1 MKLPPSILAA
11 CVTLLGVASSST
23 AAPAKPSVPDNV
35 VRGPVFSGTIKARF
49 PEDKNTAMK
58 GIVVTLNDTK
68 DAFMCYDTDLM
79 RVSVGWRGDF
89 LEFGN
94 GQREI
99 IHPPPPSVKG
109 RPVFGTKVGPGWAK
123 DGSFT
128 DPRER
133 HQGPLPREWAK
144 YRGLYQYKES
154 AVLSY
159 TVGDCEVLET
169 PGMVKQGD
177 LFIFTRTFTV
187 GPSKVPQSM
196 ALVSLT
202 GGDIT
207 DQFSPMNDERGA
219 WFVIGSSNRLG
230 VAFLGGPDG
239 SGFELG
245 TDTVNVKLPA
255 SKKGCSF
262 TLAIA
267 AVPGDDTAEAVKRFG
282 AALKSIGP
290 SADLKQW
297 TKGGPA
303 RWNTPVITAGALAT
317 SGGDGAYAVDTI
329 SEVLTNPWNA
339 RTFFSGFDFF
349 PDGRAAI
356 CTFHGDVWTV
366 SGIDAKLDKLTWRRY
381 ATGLFQPLG
390 LKIVKGETYVIGRDQ
405 LTRLHDLNK
414 DGEADFYECFNND
427 TVVTENYHEFCLDL
441 HTDSKGNF
449 YYAKG
454 SPWDPSVTTPHQ
466 GTMLKVSPDGS
477 KLEVFA
483 SGLRAPNGSAI
494 GPRDEI
500 TVSDNQ
506 GHWMPASKLS
516 LLRQGG
522 FYGMMPAAQREIT
535 LLRGEEKLTLNP
547 SDPQIRASQKVKPF
561 NGDAPIPASYDQPIS
576 WLPMNMDNSSGGQVW
591 ATGNKCGPLKNHLL
605 FMSYGRGT
613 LFEVMLDE
621 VDGVTQASM
630 VRLPLK
636 FQTGLS
642 RGRMNPKDGQIYVCG
657 LRGWQTDGT
666 RDGGLYRVRYT
677 GKPAHLPVALHARKN
692 GLEIKFTDPLDPAS
706 ATDLAN
712 YSIDQWNYLYSGG
725 YGSADYSVKN
735 PKAKGRD
742 KVEIKSARLAADK
755 RTVLLEIPDLLP
767 AMQTRV
773 KLSLKGADGAA
784 IAHEIYSTIH
794 KTGSASLTA
803 AR

>member
-1 MKLPPSILAA
+1 MKLHPSLFAA
-11 CVTLLGVASSST
+11 LFTLLGVVSSST
-23 AAPAKPSVPDNV
+23 AAPATPAAPDNV

-109 RPVFGTKVGPGWAK
+109 RPVFGTRVGPGWAK

-159 TVGDCEVLET
+159 TVGDCEVLES
-169 PGMVKQGD
+169 PGLVKQGD
-177 LFIFTRTFTV
+177 LFLFTRTFTV

-196 ALVSLT
+196 ALVLLT
-202 GGDIT
+202 SGGIAE
-207 DQFSPMNDERGA
+207 QFAPMNDARGT
-219 WFVIGSSNRLG
+219 WFVVGSSNRIG

-267 AVPGDDTAEAVKRFG
+267 AVPGEDTVEAVQRFG
-282 AALKSIGP
+282 TALKSVGP

-303 RWNTPVITAGALAT
+303 RWNTPVITAGVLAT

-381 ATGLFQPLG
+381 ATGLFQSLG
-390 LKIVKGETYVIGRDQ
+390 LKIVKGDIYVTGRDQ
-405 LTRLHDLNK
+405 LTRLRDLNK
-414 DGEADFYECFNND
+414 EDRKS
-427 TVVTENYHEFCLDL
+427 VV
-441 HTDSKGNF
+441 
-449 YYAKG
+449 
-454 SPWDPSVTTPHQ
+454 
-466 GTMLKVSPDGS
+466 
-477 KLEVFA
+477 
-483 SGLRAPNGSAI
+483 
-494 GPRDEI
+494 
-500 TVSDNQ
+500 
-506 GHWMPASKLS
+506 
-516 LLRQGG
+516 
-522 FYGMMPAAQREIT
+522 
-535 LLRGEEKLTLNP
+535 
-547 SDPQIRASQKVKPF
+547 
-561 NGDAPIPASYDQPIS
+561 
-576 WLPMNMDNSSGGQVW
+576 
-591 ATGNKCGPLKNHLL
+591 
-605 FMSYGRGT
+605 
-613 LFEVMLDE
+613 
-621 VDGVTQASM
+621 
-630 VRLPLK
+630 
-636 FQTGLS
+636 
-642 RGRMNPKDGQIYVCG
+642 
-657 LRGWQTDGT
+657 
-666 RDGGLYRVRYT
+666 
-677 GKPAHLPVALHARKN
+677 
-692 GLEIKFTDPLDPAS
+692 
-706 ATDLAN
+706 
-712 YSIDQWNYLYSGG
+712 
-725 YGSADYSVKN
+725 
-735 PKAKGRD
+735 
-742 KVEIKSARLAADK
+742 
-755 RTVLLEIPDLLP
+755 
-767 AMQTRV
+767 
-773 KLSLKGADGAA
+773 
-784 IAHEIYSTIH
+784 
-794 KTGSASLTA
+794 
-803 AR
+803 